1 MPDGGRHEAVTRRDR
16 VRSPG
21 GDIGTGRREEG
32 PAGLQLRSALVVAD
46 AADDRA
52 DGAGADGEGLRRASR
67 SGNAPGRGGENA
79 EGRAPDEHRP
89 PDPLLPLDPA
99 HRLIPQERK
108 LVLEEGVDLEPELG
122 GRRGRLLAPSL
133 APRLD
138 ERAVRASSR
147 CAGGED
153 EGGEEERD
161 SGAADHGGSSS
172 SIRFAVRSSGCVRSR
187 PVTRVLSLHDVVKH
201 YGEVKAVDGVSFEV
215 SAGRITGLLGRN
227 GAGKTTTLRMITGVL
242 HPDRGRV
249 ELFGAEVETARDRL
263 GYLPEE
269 RGLYRKMR
277 VLDHLLFLAEIKG
290 RSPAAMRP
298 AAERWLARF
307 ELQEK
312 RNAKV
317 EELSKGNQQKVQLAG
332 ALLFD
337 PELVVLDEPGSGL
350 DPVNVVLVRRLL
362 RELAAEG
369 KAILLS
375 THQMGEAEKLC
386 DEIVLI
392 HAGKVIRSGPLPEV
406 KASGGRDAVHLEF
419 AGDGAFLA
427 EHPAV
432 ASARV
437 DTNRAELQLA
447 PGGDAQEV
455 LAAAAARLRVLRF
468 EVVAPSLEEVFLE
481 AVGETAPPEVAA

>member
-1 MPDGGRHEAVTRRDR
+1 M
-16 VRSPG
+16 S
-21 GDIGTGRREEG
+21 
-32 PAGLQLRSALVVAD
+32 
-46 AADDRA
+46 
-52 DGAGADGEGLRRASR
+52 
-67 SGNAPGRGGENA
+67 
-79 EGRAPDEHRP
+79 
-89 PDPLLPLDPA
+89 
-99 HRLIPQERK
+99 
-108 LVLEEGVDLEPELG
+108 
-122 GRRGRLLAPSL
+122 
-133 APRLD
+133 
-138 ERAVRASSR
+138 
-147 CAGGED
+147 
-153 EGGEEERD
+153 
-161 SGAADHGGSSS
+161 
-172 SIRFAVRSSGCVRSR
+172 
-187 PVTRVLSLHDVVKH
+187 RVLSLHDVVKH
-201 YGEVKAVDGVSFEV
+201 YGSVKAVDGVSFEV
-215 SAGRITGLLGRN
+215 NAGRITGLLGRN

-242 HPDRGRV
+242 RPDRGRV
-249 ELFGAEVETARDRL
+249 ELFSAEVEAARDRL

-386 DEIVLI
+386 DEIVLV
-392 HAGKVIRSGPLPEV
+392 HAGKVVRSGPLAEV
-406 KASGGRDAVHLEF
+406 KASGRRDAVHLEF

-427 EHPAV
+427 ELPAV

-437 DTNRAELQLA
+437 DTNRAELRLA

>member
-1 MPDGGRHEAVTRRDR
+1 MT
-16 VRSPG
+16 
-21 GDIGTGRREEG
+21 
-32 PAGLQLRSALVVAD
+32 
-46 AADDRA
+46 
-52 DGAGADGEGLRRASR
+52 
-67 SGNAPGRGGENA
+67 N
-79 EGRAPDEHRP
+79 
-89 PDPLLPLDPA
+89 
-99 HRLIPQERK
+99 
-108 LVLEEGVDLEPELG
+108 
-122 GRRGRLLAPSL
+122 
-133 APRLD
+133 
-138 ERAVRASSR
+138 
-147 CAGGED
+147 
-153 EGGEEERD
+153 
-161 SGAADHGGSSS
+161 
-172 SIRFAVRSSGCVRSR
+172 
-187 PVTRVLSLHDVVKH
+187 VLSLHDVVKH
-201 YGEVKAVDGVSFEV
+201 YGSVKAVDGVSFEV

-249 ELFGAEVETARDRL
+249 ELFGAEVEAARDRL

-298 AAERWLARF
+298 AAEQWLRRF

-312 RNAKV
+312 RDAKV

-337 PELVVLDEPGSGL
+337 PDLVVLDEPGSGL

-386 DEIVLI
+386 DEIVLV
-392 HAGKVIRSGPLPEV
+392 HAGKVVRSGPLAEV

-419 AGDGAFLA
+419 AGDGTFLA

-432 ASARV
+432 ASARI
-437 DTNRAELQLA
+437 DTNRAELRLA

-455 LAAAAARLRVLRF
+455 LAAAAANLRVLRF
-468 EVVAPSLEEVFLE
+468 EVVAPSLEEVFLD
-481 AVGETAPPEVAA
+481 AVGEPLSPEVAA

>member
-1 MPDGGRHEAVTRRDR
+1 VSQVLAV
-16 VRSPG
+16 
-21 GDIGTGRREEG
+21 
-32 PAGLQLRSALVVAD
+32 L
-46 AADDRA
+46 
-52 DGAGADGEGLRRASR
+52 
-67 SGNAPGRGGENA
+67 
-79 EGRAPDEHRP
+79 
-89 PDPLLPLDPA
+89 
-99 HRLIPQERK
+99 
-108 LVLEEGVDLEPELG
+108 
-122 GRRGRLLAPSL
+122 
-133 APRLD
+133 
-138 ERAVRASSR
+138 
-147 CAGGED
+147 
-153 EGGEEERD
+153 
-161 SGAADHGGSSS
+161 
-172 SIRFAVRSSGCVRSR
+172 
-187 PVTRVLSLHDVVKH
+187 DVVKH
-201 YGEVKAVDGVSFEV
+201 YGKVKAVDGVSFQV
-215 SAGRITGLLGRN
+215 AAGRITGLLGRN

-249 ELFGAEVETARDRL
+249 ELFGSGVAEARDRL

-298 AAERWLARF
+298 SAERWLRRF
-307 ELQEK
+307 ELWEK
-312 RNAKV
+312 RDGKV

-386 DEIVLI
+386 DEIVLV
-392 HAGKVIRSGPLPEV
+392 HDGKVVKTGPLSEV
-406 KASGGRDAVHLEF
+406 KASGGRDAIHVEF
-419 AGDGAFLA
+419 EGDAAFLGDL
-427 EHPAV
+427 PGV

-437 DTNRAELQLA
+437 DTNRAELRLKA
-447 PGGDAQEV
+447 GADAQEV
-455 LAAAAARLRVLRF
+455 LSAAVGRLRILRF

-481 AVGETAPPEVAA
+481 AVGGPTPAEVSA

>member
-1 MPDGGRHEAVTRRDR
+1 M
-16 VRSPG
+16 
-21 GDIGTGRREEG
+21 
-32 PAGLQLRSALVVAD
+32 
-46 AADDRA
+46 AARF
-52 DGAGADGEGLRRASR
+52 
-67 SGNAPGRGGENA
+67 
-79 EGRAPDEHRP
+79 
-89 PDPLLPLDPA
+89 
-99 HRLIPQERK
+99 
-108 LVLEEGVDLEPELG
+108 
-122 GRRGRLLAPSL
+122 
-133 APRLD
+133 PR
-138 ERAVRASSR
+138 
-147 CAGGED
+147 
-153 EGGEEERD
+153 
-161 SGAADHGGSSS
+161 
-172 SIRFAVRSSGCVRSR
+172 IRFAPRVPGCVRCR
-187 PVTRVLSLHDVVKH
+187 PVSRVLSLHDVVKH
-201 YGEVKAVDGVSFEV
+201 YGSVKAVDGVSFEV

-242 HPDRGRV
+242 RPDRGRV
-249 ELFGAEVETARDRL
+249 ELFGAAVEGARDRL

-298 AAERWLARF
+298 AAERWLKRF
-307 ELQEK
+307 ELSEK
-312 RNAKV
+312 KDSKV

-332 ALLFD
+332 ALLFE

-369 KAILLS
+369 RAILLS

-386 DEIVLI
+386 DEIVLV
-392 HAGKVIRSGPLPEV
+392 HAGKVVRSGPLAEV

-432 ASARV
+432 ASARI
-437 DTNRAELQLA
+437 DTNRAELGLA
-447 PGGDAQEV
+447 PGADTQEL

-481 AVGETAPPEVAA
+481 AVGEAAPPEVAA